1 MNFTYSRFFISL
13 NWTTL
18 VFIYLVVI
26 AGSFVRIT
34 GAGMGCPDWP
44 KCFGQYIPPTDEKV
58 LPPDYKDIYASKRGK
73 KIERF
78 ANFLEKIGFSDVAK
92 KMRNDK
98 TMLIEQDFN
107 AKKTWTEYINRLFG
121 VLAGF
126 GVLFIFVAVIR
137 KYRSKKMVLL
147 ATSNLV
153 ILVIQAW
160 FGSIVVATNLVP
172 WTITLHLFLALV
184 IIILQLLLVIEV
196 SGSQSK
202 KLIATSKI
210 KSFVWIVL
218 IITFVQLFLGTQV
231 RESIDFLVKQGY
243 SRQYWVN
250 HLGVPFFIHRSFSWI
265 VLIGMGYMFW
275 LNKKSENLKIIS
287 TAFYLLI
294 LEILTGVLLA
304 YADMPGLVQTSHL
317 LFATVLFGVLF
328 TTAIRFGKREVLNP

>member
-44 KCFGQYIPPTDEKV
+44 KCFGQYIPPTNEKV

-78 ANFLEKIGFSDVAK
+78 ANFLENIGFSDVAVK
-92 KMRNDK
+92 LRNDK
-98 TMLIEQDFN
+98 TLLIEQDFN

-121 VLAGF
+121 VVAGF
-126 GVLFIFVAVIR
+126 GVLFIFIGVLR
-137 KYRSKKMVLL
+137 NYRSKKLVLL
-147 ATSNLV
+147 ATTNLI

-184 IIILQLLLVIEV
+184 IIVIQLLLVIEV
-196 SGSQSK
+196 SKTQRIPLKAS
-202 KLIATSKI
+202 SKI

-250 HLGVPFFIHRSFSWI
+250 HLGLPFFIHRSFSWI

-287 TAFYLLI
+287 TSFYILI
-294 LEILTGVLLA
+294 IEILSGVLLA
-304 YADMPGLVQTSHL
+304 YVDMPGLVQTAHL
-317 LFATVLFGVLF
+317 LFATALFGVLF
-328 TTAIRFGKREVLNP
+328 TAAIRFGKNDVLKA

>member
-1 MNFTYSRFFISL
+1 MNFSYSRFFISL

-58 LPPDYKDIYASKRGK
+58 LPPDYKDIYASKREK

-78 ANFLEKIGFSDVAK
+78 ANFLEKIGFSEVAL

-98 TMLIEQDFN
+98 SLLIEQDFN

-121 VLAGF
+121 VVAGF
-126 GVLFIFVAVIR
+126 GVLFIFIAVLR
-137 KYRSKKMVLL
+137 KYRSRKMVLL
-147 ATSNLV
+147 ATSNLI

-184 IIILQLLLVIEV
+184 IIVIQLLLVIEV
-196 SGSQSK
+196 SKTQRIP
-202 KLIATSKI
+202 LIAASKI

-250 HLGVPFFIHRSFSWI
+250 HLGLPFFIHRSFSWI

-287 TAFYLLI
+287 TSFYILI
-294 LEILTGVLLA
+294 IEILTGVLLA
-304 YADMPGLVQTSHL
+304 YADMPGLVQTAHL

-328 TTAIRFGKREVLNP
+328 TAAIRFGKKDVLKA

>member
-1 MNFTYSRFFISL
+1 MNFSFSRYFITL

-18 VFIYLVVI
+18 VLIYLVVI
-26 AGSFVRIT
+26 AGSFVRIS

-58 LPPDYKDIYASKRGK
+58 LPADYKDIYATKRGK

-78 ANFLEKIGFSDVAK
+78 ANFLDKIGFSEVAT

-98 TMLIEQDFN
+98 SALIEQDFN

-126 GVLFIFVAVIR
+126 GVLFVFVSVLR
-137 KYRSKKMVLL
+137 KYRSKKLVFL
-147 ATSNLV
+147 ASSNLI

-172 WTITLHLFLALV
+172 WTITLHLFLAMV
-184 IIILQLLLVIEV
+184 IIVIQLLLVITV
-196 SGSQSK
+196 SKTQSK
-202 KLIATSKI
+202 ALITSNKL

-218 IITFVQLFLGTQV
+218 VITFVQLFLGTQV

-250 HLGVPFFIHRSFSWI
+250 HLGLPFFIHRSFSWV
-265 VLIGMGYMFW
+265 VLIGMGYMYW
-275 LNKKSENLKIIS
+275 LNKKTDNLKIIS
-287 TAFYLLI
+287 TSFYLLV
-294 LEILTGVLLA
+294 LEIITGVLLA

-317 LFATVLFGVLF
+317 LFATILFGVLF
-328 TTAIRFGKREVLNP
+328 TSAIRFRKHKITY